1 MLTPMQI
8 SNIVRVVKQPKNIP
22 NILNEIGFIDE
33 LRKAN
38 NIDYAYIVLLSS
50 RNAGQGY
57 VPCDCLE
64 IDNKL
69 TSKILKQ
76 KYDEKM
82 EQIEKEYYKYNENH
96 KQLKQSFVQI
106 TMAQTGLSEAQIE
119 SVFKCLQEFKN
130 NNYDFNW

>member
-1 MLTPMQI
+1 MQI
-8 SNIVRVVKQPKNIP
+8 NDIIIVIKQPKNIP
-22 NILNEIGFIDE
+22 NILNEIGFIEE
-33 LRKAN
+33 LQKVN
-38 NIDYAYIVLLSS
+38 DIDYAYVVLF
-50 RNAGQGY
+50 NAGQGY
-57 VPCDCLE
+57 VSCDCLE
-64 IDNKL
+64 IDNRL
-69 TSKILKQ
+69 TSKVLKT

-82 EQIEKEYYKYNENH
+82 EQIEKECYEYNENH